1 MAFPASFTNAVDDV
15 LPGSGTPITA
25 ALLNNLE
32 IKVGI
37 DASAAVTSLDY
48 LLKNTA
54 SIEPGHKHSKLWA
67 VDGSPQSIDIG
78 SDGNIVVYS
87 ALTYFV
93 RSAGAPWSAY
103 AFMQI
108 DTTKEKFTIQSMV
121 ASVPGGLLLN
131 PEGGNV
137 GIGLSD
143 ALVPLEVYSATGNT
157 PTLTAA
163 DAGGIFC
170 VAAGTDFRAVMGHYA
185 TSPYGFY
192 IQNRHHHVD
201 GIAYPILLNP
211 LGGNVGIGTLAPIG
225 LLSVI
230 TADGSGDVNVVMGND
245 QTNKFGVISYND
257 TSDFLSIQ
265 GGVWNGVTR
274 PLIMQGGGGNVGIG
288 TLQPAA
294 KLDVVGT
301 TRLGDSATNYVNVGA
316 TGNMSFVGSAG
327 FYPRLLSQNA
337 EPAAGTGATELNT
350 GELAVW
356 NDTDSGT
363 EIWIVYN
370 DAGTI
375 KGIKIE

>member
-67 VDGSPQSIDIG
+67 VDGSPQAIDIG

-87 ALTYFV
+87 PITYFV
-93 RSAGAPWSAY
+93 RSTGNPWSAY
-103 AFMQI
+103 AYMQI
-108 DTTKEKFTIQSMV
+108 DTTKDKFTIQSMV

-131 PEGGNV
+131 PYGGNV

-211 LGGNVGIGTLAPIG
+211 LGGNVGIGTL
-225 LLSVI
+225 
-230 TADGSGDVNVVMGND
+230 
-245 QTNKFGVISYND
+245 
-257 TSDFLSIQ
+257 
-265 GGVWNGVTR
+265 
-274 PLIMQGGGGNVGIG
+274 
-288 TLQPAA
+288 QPAA

-356 NDTDSGT
+356 NDTDNGT